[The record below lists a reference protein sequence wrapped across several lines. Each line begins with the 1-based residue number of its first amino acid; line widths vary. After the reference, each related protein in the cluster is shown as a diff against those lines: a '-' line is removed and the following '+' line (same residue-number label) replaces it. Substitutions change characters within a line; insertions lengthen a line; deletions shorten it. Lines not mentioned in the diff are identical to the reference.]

1 MSFKSLFILFNL
13 RVISL
18 SMLVAA
24 NTVRL
29 AIVYSEYPIICI
41 KFTAEA
47 PTYYPPANM
56 WIVLFPN

>member
-18 SMLVAA
+18 SMLVVA

-41 KFTAEA
+41 KFTAKVS
-47 PTYYPPANM
+47 PYYPPANI
-56 WIVLFPN
+56 WIVLSPN